1 MKIVFDTSIL
11 VAGIVEAH
19 PHHARARVW
28 LEAVANGTHEGMM
41 SWHAVAEAWAVLTRL
56 PKPLT
61 LSGEQARLALAKLHP
76 AFARVDMDG
85 EIYEPA
91 LLRCCA
97 AELWS
102 GAVFD
107 AIHLV
112 VAEKVEAD
120 LLLTFNVKDFRRL
133 AVGQNPGIAAP
144 PDPPGLDIQM

>member
-11 VAGIVEAH
+11 VAAIVEAH

-28 LEAVANGTHEGMM
+28 LEAVVNGIHEGMM
-41 SWHAVAEAWAVLTRL
+41 SWHAVAEAWSVLTRL
-56 PKPLT
+56 PQPLT
-61 LSGEQARLALAKLHP
+61 LSGEQSRLALAKLHP
-76 AFARVDMDG
+76 AFARIDMDG
-85 EIYEPA
+85 AIYEPA
-91 LLRCCA
+91 LLRSCTA
-97 AELWS
+97 GVSS

-133 AVGQNPGIAAP
+133 AVEQSPVIVAP
-144 PDPPGLDIQM
+144 PNPPGLDLEM